1 MQIFLSVIIPAYNEE
16 NRIGQTITKICG
28 YLAQQDYLSEIIV
41 VNDGSTDDTFE
52 KASEALK
59 GMERSQVLSRL
70 RNFGKGYSV
79 REGVIVAKGQ
89 CILFSDS
96 DLSTPIEELDKFL
109 PWLEKGFDVVIGSRA
124 LPDSDIQIRQ
134 SLVRESMGK
143 MFNVFVQMLVMKG
156 IKDTQ
161 CGFKLFR
168 REAVMD
174 IFPRVKTKG
183 FSFDVEVLLLSR
195 KLGYRIKEIPVIWR
209 NSPESKVKMVS
220 GSLKMFLDLWRIRQS
235 R

>member
-168 REAVMD
+168 REAAMD